1 MEPNS
6 RINLTKLSSDNTTT
20 ATTRLSRLNQYHNAS
35 TVVGSNLLTN
45 KYSSP
50 TRSSTYH
57 HHHHSNYTTTPREPK
72 ELRYSSPMPTGL
84 STVLNSTYKSSNYNP
99 SPTHTNSYLN
109 TNNSYHY
116 YHHLHHYHENV
127 YSDYLTDDYP
137 YDSSEFYQDDENSD
151 YCCSTHSYP
160 YYSKIY

>member
-6 RINLTKLSSDNTTT
+6 RINLTKPSSDNTTT

-57 HHHHSNYTTTPREPK
+57 HHHSNYTTTPREPR

-151 YCCSTHSYP
+151 YCCSTHGYP